1 MNGWTCFYCNAFVPD
16 GCMHHCPSSVGS
28 PGSPP
33 SPPPVTKLDPPT
45 LQYLALG
52 ERLVSAL
59 ERLADL
65 LAADLEREA
74 NK

>member
-1 MNGWTCFYCNAFVPD
+1 MSGWTCFYCNAFVPD
-16 GCMHHCPSSVGS
+16 GCVHHCSSL
-28 PGSPP
+28 PA
-33 SPPPVTKLDPPT
+33 SPPPPATKLDPT
-45 LQYLALG
+45 FQYLALG
-52 ERLVSAL
+52 ERLIAAL